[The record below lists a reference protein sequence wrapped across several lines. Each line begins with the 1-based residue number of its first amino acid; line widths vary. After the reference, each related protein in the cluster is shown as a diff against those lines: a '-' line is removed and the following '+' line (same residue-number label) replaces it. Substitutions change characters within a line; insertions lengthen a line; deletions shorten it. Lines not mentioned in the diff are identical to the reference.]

1 MAWQDARLTRAILAI
16 AVLLAAA
23 ACASPRPSRGTGDSD
38 SSPPPERHVLSNDVR
53 VVLQEHR
60 ASDIVAIHLWAAV
73 GGRDEA
79 PSERGFSHFA
89 EHMLFKGTG
98 ALGVGF
104 VDREVEAVGGRTN
117 AGTSWDYTFYYLLL
131 PASRVERGISVV
143 AGMAYDAAFE
153 PAEIEREREVVFEE
167 IRLGQDNQRRFL
179 NRRLFELAF
188 RGHPYGLPVLGDPA
202 ALRGATRE
210 SLRGYYRQRYVPR
223 NLTVVIVG
231 AIDTTAVL
239 RAVSRAFGAEPARAA
254 ARPAVAAP
262 APLDGSERLAI
273 ERPERE
279 AALGLAWRAPALG
292 EADMYAIDITAHIL
306 GGARS
311 SRLNQ
316 ALRERQGLVSSIQS
330 GYTALQGAG
339 LITVTA
345 ELAAGS
351 IDRAEEAALAEIARL
366 AEHGVS
372 ERELRRA
379 ITAAEAQHV
388 FATETAEGR
397 AYSYGSAETL
407 WSLDGELR
415 FLQRIRAV
423 TAADVQTVAR
433 RYLRG
438 AHARLALV
446 PRGTRP

>member
-1 MAWQDARLTRAILAI
+1 
-16 AVLLAAA
+16 
-23 ACASPRPSRGTGDSD
+23 
-38 SSPPPERHVLSNDVR
+38 VR
-53 VVLQEHR
+53 VILQQHR
-60 ASDIVAIHLWAAV
+60 ASDIVAIHLWAEV

-131 PASRVERGISVV
+131 PTSRVERGIAVL
-143 AGMAYDAAFE
+143 AGMAFDAAFE
-153 PAEIEREREVVFEE
+153 PAEIDREREVVFEE

-188 RGHPYGLPVLGDPA
+188 RDHPYGLPVLGNPA
-202 ALRGATRE
+202 ALRDASRE
-210 SLRGYYRQRYVPR
+210 SLRGYYRQHYVPR
-223 NLTVVIVG
+223 KLTVVVVG
-231 AIDTTAVL
+231 AIDTAAVL
-239 RAVSRAFGAEPARAA
+239 RAVTRAFGAEPARAG
-254 ARPAVAAP
+254 ARPAIGPP
-262 APLDGSERLAI
+262 APLDGTERLAI

-292 EADMYAIDITAHIL
+292 EADMYAADITAHIL

-311 SRLNQ
+311 SRLTQ
-316 ALRERQGLVSSIQS
+316 ALREREGLVSSIQS

-345 ELAAGS
+345 ELAAGA
-351 IDRAEEAALAEIARL
+351 IDRAEQAALAEIERL
-366 AEHGVS
+366 AEQGVS
-372 ERELRRA
+372 ARELRRA

-397 AYSYGSAETL
+397 AYGYGSAEAL

-415 FLQRIRAV
+415 FLERIRAV
-423 TAADVQTVAR
+423 TAADVQAVAR

>member
-1 MAWQDARLTRAILAI
+1 
-16 AVLLAAA
+16 
-23 ACASPRPSRGTGDSD
+23 
-38 SSPPPERHVLSNDVR
+38 

-73 GGRDEA
+73 GGRDESQ
-79 PSERGFSHFA
+79 SERGFSHFA

-131 PASRVERGISVV
+131 PASRVERGIEVI

-153 PAEIEREREVVFEE
+153 PTEIEREREVVFEE

-188 RGHPYGLPVLGDPA
+188 RDHPYGLPVLGDPA
-202 ALRGATRE
+202 ALRSATRE
-210 SLRGYYRQRYVPR
+210 SLRGYYRQHYTPR
-223 NLTVVIVG
+223 NLTVVVVG
-231 AIDTTAVL
+231 AIDPAAVL
-239 RAVSRAFGAEPARAA
+239 RTVTRAFGVQPARET
-254 ARPAVAAP
+254 ARPTIAAP
-262 APLDGSERLAI
+262 APLDGSERLVI

-311 SRLNQ
+311 ARLNQ
-316 ALRERQGLVSSIQS
+316 ALRERQGLVSSIQC

-345 ELAAGS
+345 ELAPGA
-351 IDRAEEAALAEIARL
+351 IDRAEEAVVAEIARL
-366 AEHGVS
+366 AEEGVS

-388 FATETAEGR
+388 FAAETAEGR
-397 AYSYGSAETL
+397 AYGYGSAETL
-407 WSLDGELR
+407 WSLEGELR
-415 FLQRIRAV
+415 FLERIRAV
-423 TAADVQTVAR
+423 TAADVQAVAR